1 MGGWEK
7 ENFVRTPGGNCWETD
22 PETAQYTARMP
33 TPFPERFSVLIAQG
47 RGGLK
52 QPPCWRQSLSTPKF
66 GPLSRFHASTTR
78 RRRPLWIWAPA
89 RVGDF
94 VSSSLNRKWSL
105 VCRCPACAFPH
116 PVSLA
121 HAPLSRPSLLR
132 APLLY
137 IDWYPLSFRTNR
149 YFAQSPL
156 GLAQGEMEGG
166 EGQKTHT

>member
-1 MGGWEK
+1 
-7 ENFVRTPGGNCWETD
+7 
-22 PETAQYTARMP
+22 MP
-33 TPFPERFSVLIAQG
+33 TPFPERFSVLICP
-47 RGGLK
+47 RKGGAEATAMLVAVAVHTK
-52 QPPCWRQSLSTPKF
+52 IWASLSISCISY
-66 GPLSRFHASTTR
+66 PLPPSN
-78 RRRPLWIWAPA
+78 PLVRIWAPA

-94 VSSSLNRKWSL
+94 ASLSLNRKWSL

-156 GLAQGEMEGG
+156 GLAQGEREGG
-166 EGQKTHT
+166 GRTENTHIIHLLNSP